1 MGNSVCETADTMLA
15 SVQEEIEDD
24 DLIFKLRTARQLI
37 VACKDEHV
45 KYQQALK
52 SADIDDETKTRLEEL
67 GYL

>member
-1 MGNSVCETADTMLA
+1 MPSLVCDTAQTMLA

-37 VACKDEHV
+37 IACKDQHV
-45 KYQQALK
+45 EYQQALE
-52 SADIDDETKTRLEEL
+52 SADLDDEIETRLEEL

>member
-1 MGNSVCETADTMLA
+1 VKSTAVYRNYRA
-15 SVQEEIEDD
+15 
-24 DLIFKLRTARQLI
+24 LIFKLRTARQLI
-37 VACKDEHV
+37 VACKDENV